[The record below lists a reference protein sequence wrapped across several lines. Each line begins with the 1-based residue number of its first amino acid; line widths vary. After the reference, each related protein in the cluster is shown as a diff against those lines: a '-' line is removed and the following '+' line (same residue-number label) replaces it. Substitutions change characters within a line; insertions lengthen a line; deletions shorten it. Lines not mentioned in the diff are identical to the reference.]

1 MAQLISTDYEHY
13 DRHKEAEKLQELLD
27 ELQIKNYRIEIPHPD
42 DGKNMHYGIW
52 VEIQAERFKK

>member
-1 MAQLISTDYEHY
+1 MAQLISPDYEHY

-42 DGKNMHYGIW
+42 DEKNMHYGIW
-52 VEIQAERFKK
+52 VEIQAEGSKK